1 MASGEGMAR
10 ERRDG
15 WLRRALVIC
24 ALAAIALLALL
35 VRTPRYADPTTDPGS
50 DPTALE
56 RYAIAYP
63 TNRVDRSGLPFFME
77 QDAYYH
83 LRMADD
89 IAAHGSFGTPA
100 GPEGATWDDLRH
112 APEGLN
118 ADYHAGIIH
127 VAVGLWRVL
136 GAFGVD
142 LHTVCFWLS
151 WPAAVLTAL
160 AAYALA
166 RRASGPLGAQGQLA
180 GVLAA
185 LLVSCA
191 PAFVQRTLAGTF
203 DTDMTQLLFTIA
215 LMALVGEL
223 LQARTMRGTLVCAV
237 AFALVAAIFTR
248 FWSASCL
255 AFVLVALGGGAVFV
269 GTVALVRYGHGVRGI
284 RRLID
289 WPVVGALAGAA
300 CLSLLLIVA
309 LNGPTYLQHFTYLL
323 NNASSRTS
331 AENLPHLF
339 VSIAELKAPA
349 LGPAQPLDWFAGY
362 VGGEAT
368 LINGV
373 GGLLVALAALACLA
387 TAVVR
392 IARAS
397 IADSGEPEPDKGIR
411 DALAWLCVLATWL
424 AACLYATK
432 LGIRMV
438 EHLTAPVGILAGLAV
453 GMVARALSRRW
464 RRTGAIAAVLVG
476 TAVALPAVS
485 GAYRIYGDARSIVTD
500 ASEESMTWVT
510 EHAKTSDAVI
520 ASWWD
525 LGYYYEQ
532 ASGHPTL
539 WDGGEHDPLRAI
551 IIGKALTCTDPEL
564 GSALLRM
571 LATSGNR
578 PAELLCERLGSGD
591 GCAALWE
598 LAPADRAQTLA
609 ALQEY
614 GFAADEAGELEALLH
629 PETPREVYL
638 VVTQRMLHLIG
649 WIECFGN
656 WHFDRANVLPKE
668 VGHTVLPD
676 GSATIA
682 SQDPEVVAFFEH
694 RQQELLWRLV
704 AGDETRL
711 GSHFELVCDSFDGVD
726 VSRVWRVR

>member
-1 MASGEGMAR
+1 MASSEGMAQ
-10 ERRDG
+10 EG
-15 WLRRALVIC
+15 QGSWLRRALVIC

-35 VRTPRYADPTTDPGS
+35 VRAPRYADPTTDPGS
-50 DPTALE
+50 DPTAIE

-63 TNRVDRSGLPFFME
+63 ANRVDRSGLPFFME

-89 IAAHGSFGTPA
+89 ITARGSFGTPT
-100 GPEGATWDDLRH
+100 GPDGMAWDDLRH
-112 APEGLN
+112 APEGLH
-118 ADYHAGIIH
+118 ADYHDGIVH
-127 VAVGLWRVL
+127 AAVGLWRVV

-142 LHTVCFWLS
+142 LHAVCFWLS
-151 WPAAVLTAL
+151 WPATVLTAL

-166 RRASGPLGAQGQLA
+166 RRASGPLGAHGQLA
-180 GVLAA
+180 GVFAA

-203 DTDMTQLLFTIA
+203 DTDMTQLLFTTT
-215 LMALVGEL
+215 LMALAAEL
-223 LQARTMRGTLVCAV
+223 AQARSMRGTLACAA
-237 AFALVAAIFTR
+237 AFALVAAGFTR

-255 AFVLVALGGGAVFV
+255 AFVLVALGGGAAFV
-269 GTVALVRYGHGVRGI
+269 GMVALVRYGRGVRRV

-289 WPVVGALAGAA
+289 WPVVGALAGTA
-300 CLSLLLIVA
+300 CLSLALIVA
-309 LNGPTYLQHFTYLL
+309 LNGPSYLQHFVYLF

-339 VSIAELKAPA
+339 VSVAELKAPT
-349 LGPAQPLDWFAGY
+349 LGPARPLDWFAGY
-362 VGGEAT
+362 VSGEVT
-368 LINGV
+368 LVNGV
-373 GGLLVALAALACLA
+373 GGLLVALGALTCLA
-387 TAVVR
+387 AVVVR

-397 IADSGEPEPDKGIR
+397 VADGGELEPGVDTR

-432 LGIRMV
+432 LGIRMI

-453 GMVARALSRRW
+453 GILARVLSQRRPRLGAVVAL
-464 RRTGAIAAVLVG
+464 LVG
-476 TAVALPAVS
+476 AAIALPAVA
-485 GAYRIYGDARSIVTD
+485 GAYRIYGDARGIVTD
-500 ASEESMTWVT
+500 ASEESTAWVA
-510 EHAKTSDAVI
+510 EHAEAPDAVI

-525 LGYYYEQ
+525 LGYYYEH

-564 GSALLRM
+564 SGALLQM

-578 PAELLCERLGSGD
+578 PVELLCERLGYGD

-598 LAPADRAQTLA
+598 LAPAARAQTLA

-614 GFAADEAGELEALLH
+614 GFAADEAVELEALLH
-629 PETPREVYL
+629 PEAPREVYL
-638 VVTQRMLHLIG
+638 VVTQRMLYFIG

-676 GSATIA
+676 GSASI
-682 SQDPEVVAFFEH
+682 SSKDPEDVAFFEH
-694 RQQELLWRLV
+694 RQQKLLWRMT
-704 AGDETRL
+704 ADDDAKL